1 MEPDPADGRD
11 VPALDAFRGSEP
23 AGGGPRRVLLVD
35 DEPGAADLAA
45 THVERLVDGVETVTR
60 TSPADALAVVREQRV
75 DCVVSDYNMP
85 ESDGL
90 ELLEDVRTVDPGL
103 PFVLFTGR
111 GSEEIASEAIS
122 AGVTDYLQKGVG
134 RDRFEMLANSVENA
148 LDRRRVE
155 RDLRGVNAK
164 VTAIHEFASDVAA
177 AEDAEDVL
185 TRLVSAAER
194 ILSFDRCVSVRR
206 HGDKLIPAARSE
218 NVSED
223 EVRTFDV
230 GEGVVGATVA
240 EERTIVV
247 DNLSVD
253 PSDPEEL
260 EDPNDPGRETAG
272 GGTEA
277 ASAPADDQRRA
288 EELADPVGD
297 DIRSAISVPIGS
309 YGAFQ
314 AVSDGYA
321 AFDQS
326 DVEFAELLAAHAA
339 DALEQIETENT
350 LRTER
355 DRVEALFDDLPL
367 PVARAVSSPGDAPKL
382 DAVNDAF
389 EAVFG
394 LAGPDLDYGAIR
406 EGIVP
411 AGSEDVD
418 PLPVIDA
425 AEPLQ
430 REVERETTDG
440 RRNFILNVLPVE
452 QPNETIVYA
461 LYADIDE
468 QKRVARTL
476 RRLHETTREM
486 LRGEDR
492 EEIASIATRAAI
504 DILEFPSS
512 GVRLYDPDTNTLLPT
527 AISREATDALGE
539 RPAYGPGSGR
549 LWEAFETG
557 ELVVVDDL
565 DEVETAIGYGE
576 HRSLLIVP
584 LGDHGIMPLGSR
596 EPGVFDDT
604 AVQLARVLG
613 ANVTVAL
620 DHAQRTAQ
628 LRERDAELQR
638 EIDRLEKFAGL
649 VSHDL
654 RNPLNVAAGRL
665 ALAQGKVDD
674 EGAREELEAVAAA
687 HDRMEELIED
697 LLALARHGQT
707 VDEPEPLSL
716 SEAAAKAW
724 QTVDTGDAVLRR
736 PDDSLTVEADPE
748 RLRTLLENLFTNS
761 VEHGATAAAGAGAA
775 DHITV
780 TVGPL
785 PDGFYVDDD
794 GPGFEMDPEEA
805 VEYGISSDPSGTGF
819 GLAIVREIAAAHGWT
834 LAVTDDEGVRFA
846 FRTDG

>member
-60 TSPADALAVVREQRV
+60 TSPADALAVVRDQRV

-90 ELLEDVRTVDPGL
+90 ELLEDVRAVDPGL

-206 HGDKLIPAARSE
+206 HGDQLIPAARSE

-272 GGTEA
+272 RGTEA

-321 AFDQS
+321 AFDRS

-355 DRVEALFDDLPL
+355 DRVAALFDDLPL
-367 PVARAVSSPGDAPKL
+367 PVARAVSSPGDTPKL

-394 LAGPDLDYGAIR
+394 LSGPDLDYATIR

-418 PLPVIDA
+418 PVPVIDA

-707 VDEPEPLSL
+707 VDEPEPVSL
-716 SEAAAKAW
+716 AETAARAW

-736 PDDSLTVEADPE
+736 PDDSLAVEADPE

-761 VEHGATAAAGAGAA
+761 VEHGATAADAGAA
-775 DHITV
+775 DHTTV

-785 PDGFYVDDD
+785 SDGFYVADD

-819 GLAIVREIAAAHGWT
+819 GLAIVREIAAAHGWS
-834 LAVTDDEGVRFA
+834 LAVTDDDGVRFA
-846 FRTDG
+846 FRTDC

>member
-1 MEPDPADGRD
+1 MESDPEGGRD
-11 VPALDAFRGSEP
+11 VPDPEAFRGSEP

-45 THVERLVDGVETVTR
+45 THIERLVDGVETVTR
-60 TSPADALAVVREQRV
+60 TSPADALAVTREQRV

-85 ESDGL
+85 GSNGL
-90 ELLEDVRTVDPGL
+90 ELLEDVRAIDPGL

-134 RDRFEMLANSVENA
+134 RDRYEVLANSVENA

-155 RDLRGVNAK
+155 RDLREVNAK

-177 AEDAEDVL
+177 AEDGDEVL
-185 TRLVSAAER
+185 TRLVSAAEG
-194 ILSFDRCVSVRR
+194 ILELDRCVATRR
-206 HGDKLIPAARSE
+206 HGDRLVPAARSE
-218 NVSED
+218 SVGGD
-223 EVRTFDV
+223 EVRTFDI

-240 EERTIVV
+240 DERTIVI
-247 DNLSVD
+247 DNLSVGPAD
-253 PSDPEEL
+253 LKEI
-260 EDPNDPGRETAG
+260 EDPDDPGRGASTAG
-272 GGTEA
+272 TEGE
-277 ASAPADDQRRA
+277 SDRADDRGRA
-288 EELADPVGD
+288 EALADPVGD

-321 AFDQS
+321 AFDRS

-339 DALEQIETENT
+339 DALEQIKTENT

-355 DRVEALFDDLPL
+355 DRVAALFDDLPL
-367 PVARAVSSPGDAPKL
+367 PVARAVSTPGATPQL

-389 EAVFG
+389 ETVFG
-394 LAGPDLDYGAIR
+394 LAGPEVDYETVR

-411 AGSEDVD
+411 EGSEDIA
-418 PLPVIDA
+418 PSPVIDA
-425 AEPLQ
+425 EEPLQ

-452 QPNETIVYA
+452 QPDETIVYA

-468 QKRVARTL
+468 QKRVTRTL

-486 LRGEDR
+486 LRGESR

-512 GVRLYDPDTNTLLPT
+512 GVRLYDPDTNALLPT

-539 RPAYGPGSGR
+539 RPAYGPGDGR

-565 DEVETAIGYGE
+565 NEVETAIGYGE

-584 LGDHGIMPLGSR
+584 LGDHGVMPLGSR
-596 EPGVFDDT
+596 EPSVFDDT

-613 ANVTVAL
+613 ANVSVAL

-654 RNPLNVAAGRL
+654 RSPLNVAVGRL
-665 ALAQGKVDD
+665 ALAQAMVDD
-674 EGAREELEAVAAA
+674 DARGELEAVAAA
-687 HDRMEELIED
+687 HERMEELITD

-707 VDEPEPLSL
+707 VDESEPVSL
-716 SEAAAKAW
+716 SETATRAW
-724 QTVDTGDAVLRR
+724 RTVDTEDAVLQR
-736 PDDSLTVEADPE
+736 PDASLTIEADPE

-761 VEHGATAAAGAGAA
+761 VEHGATAAADAGTA

-780 TVGPL
+780 TVGAL
-785 PDGFYVDDD
+785 PGGFYVDDD
-794 GPGFEMDPEEA
+794 GPGFDIDPEEA
-805 VEYGISSDPSGTGF
+805 VEYGTSSDPRGTGF
-819 GLAIVREIAAAHGWT
+819 GLAIVREIAAAHGWPLT
-834 LAVTDDEGVRFA
+834 VIDDDGVRLE